1 MPPTTSRLVWSD
13 ALSLSMPVMD
23 ATHQEFV
30 DLLAQVQDADDAT
43 LRQRWQVLID
53 HTQDHFDR
61 EDQWMQQTGFA
72 PANCHSA
79 QHAVVLKVLREG
91 AAMGAAGDLAPIRQM
106 AHELTLWFPH
116 HAQNM
121 DFGLALHLKS
131 MGFDPETGLPED
143 AAQHLPEQ
151 PITGCGG
158 ACSSHD
164 SQEQPSSETQAA

>member
-1 MPPTTSRLVWSD
+1 MPSLVWSD

-30 DLLAQVQDADDAT
+30 DLLAQVQDADDAA
-43 LRQRWQVLID
+43 LLGKWQALIE
-53 HTQDHFDR
+53 HTDAHFAR
-61 EDQWMQQTGFA
+61 EDQWMLDTGFA
-72 PANCHSA
+72 PGNCHSS

-91 AAMGAAGDLAPIRQM
+91 EAQGVQGELGPIRQM

-131 MGFDPETGLPED
+131 MGWDPETGLPQD
-143 AAQHLPEQ
+143 LAQRLPEQ
-151 PITGCGG
+151 AITGCGG
-158 ACSSHD
+158 ACSSLAE
-164 SQEQPSSETQAA
+164 SQAA